1 MRTRTKHLSAAF
13 TLIELLVVIAIIAIL
28 AGLLLPALA
37 KAKARAQRI
46 NCVSNLKQT
55 GLAFITWV
63 HDAERNGLPFRIA
76 YWEGGTA
83 VAGSAVVGGPPT
95 GTPAFM
101 FGNALPNQ
109 VWFQFYWISNE
120 LNTPKILACP
130 SDRGPG
136 KKLAISFSHLDTE
149 GGLLHATYR
158 NNSIGYALW
167 VDAGTKTG
175 VGGKVDFIWES
186 SQEHILTSDRNFTEG
201 AALANCSSGFQGLQ
215 QTAGAAGAATSA
227 AKWQPQPTYGH
238 GSDGQIGLVDG
249 SVAQTTTKQAK
260 DLCARGDDNGSLH
273 FMVP

>member
-1 MRTRTKHLSAAF
+1 MRTRTKHLPAAF

-63 HDAERNGLPFRIA
+63 HDAERTSLPFRIA

-83 VAGSAVVGGPPT
+83 TSGTAVTGGAPPGS
-95 GTPAFM
+95 PAWGWGAF
-101 FGNALPNQ
+101 NNQ
-109 VWFQFYWISNE
+109 VWFQFYWLSNE

-136 KKLAISFSHLDTE
+136 RQLATSFSHLQNE
-149 GGLLHATYR
+149 GGLAHATYR
-158 NNSIGYALW
+158 NNSISYSLW
-167 VDAGTKTG
+167 VDAGTRTG
-175 VGGKVDFIWES
+175 ANNKVDFIWES
-186 SQEHILTSDRNFTEG
+186 SQEHVLTSDRNYTENAPQAG
-201 AALANCSSGFQGLQ
+201 CSSGFTGLQ
-215 QTAGAAGAATSA
+215 FATGGALAANSA
-227 AKWQPQPTYGH
+227 QKWVPQPTYGH
-238 GSDGQIGLVDG
+238 GSDGQMGLLDG
-249 SVAQTTTKQAK
+249 SVSQMTTTQAK
-260 DLCARGDDNGSLH
+260 ALVARGDDNGSCH